1 MTLAQYQLE
10 FCASG
15 GIESE
20 PMRRFREGDPQAALW
35 RQQALAFER
44 QLGAALAVPVPADLL
59 DALLAV
65 DPGTAQPTV
74 PAATTGPGPTARDQG
89 TAGRRR
95 RRWRLPL
102 ALAAGLAGALA
113 LGLLLRP
120 PGLGELPALAVEH
133 VGHHGAALAGHGPVP
148 LASLRQAFA
157 GFGRQ
162 PESIP
167 AGLSFVSVCP
177 LGATGTVHLVL
188 RDGAGEPVTAYFL
201 ATAPAS
207 RPAGFERGG
216 IAGRYQPLD
225 GGGAVVLVG
234 GDSAAHLPIAQRIDR
249 ALAPGAGAGLAVR

>member
-1 MTLAQYQLE
+1 MNLAQYQLE

-15 GIESE
+15 GVESG
-20 PMRRFREGDPQAALW
+20 PMRAFREGDPQAALW
-35 RQQALAFER
+35 RQQAQAFER
-44 QLGAALAVPVPADLL
+44 QLGAALAVPVPADLI
-59 DALLAV
+59 DTLLAL
-65 DPGTAQPTV
+65 DPDAAPSPQ
-74 PAATTGPGPTARDQG
+74 PAAVPQPGRAP
-89 TAGRRR
+89 R

-120 PGLGELPALAVEH
+120 TGLGELPALAVEH
-133 VGHHGAALAGHGPVP
+133 VGHHGAALEGQGPVP

-162 PESIP
+162 PESLP

-188 RDGAGEPVTAYFL
+188 RDGAGAAVTAYFL
-201 ATAPAS
+201 RAAPAS
-207 RPAGFERGG
+207 RPAAFERDG
-216 IAGRYQPLD
+216 IAGHYQPLA

-234 GDSAAHLPIAQRIDR
+234 GDSAAHAPIAQRIDR
-249 ALAPGAGAGLAVR
+249 ALAPGAGAGVAVR